1 MTASGRSL
9 LLFARLPV
17 AGKVKTRLA
26 PTYTPEESLEL
37 HRALLCDSLD
47 LLNRAATATSAVP
60 VLYLSEEGALD
71 PELSAKLG
79 AATVVLQHG
88 ADLGERLVRAFQERL
103 APGTRQVVVLGSDS
117 PHLPAERVARAFETL
132 EPDEMVVG
140 PARDGGYYLVGASR
154 LHVSLFRGIP
164 WGTGRVYRET
174 VRRARK
180 EGIRLAS
187 LPAWYDVDVPE
198 AVALLWKDIL
208 HLESLGSRDVPRATG
223 RLLRRWLKEG
233 KTL

>member
-26 PTYTPEESLEL
+26 PAYTPEESLEL

-47 LLNRAATATSAVP
+47 LLNRAAAAAAAAP

-79 AATVVLQHG
+79 AATLALQHG

-132 EPDEMVVG
+132 ESDEMVVG

-164 WGTGRVYRET
+164 WGTGQVYRET

-208 HLESLGSRDVPRATG
+208 HLESLGSRDVPRTTG